1 MHKIVALVEEHNISP
16 NLIMNLDHTH
26 QSIICRGYPSICI
39 GTTQLVTITTSSS
52 TYDHGCVPGQM
63 TADVSDIVRVH
74 NIYFGNVSTKMTHLM
89 IYWPSNDPLFRP
101 LDLMVNNYCKVFMK
115 TMFGEWFAKQVKNS
129 LNLDLKKDKSK
140 YNFVKPLRNHCMC
153 NS

>member
-1 MHKIVALVEEHNISP
+1 
-16 NLIMNLDHTH
+16 
-26 QSIICRGYPSICI
+26 
-39 GTTQLVTITTSSS
+39 
-52 TYDHGCVPGQM
+52 
-63 TADVSDIVRVH
+63 
-74 NIYFGNVSTKMTHLM
+74 
-89 IYWPSNDPLFRP
+89 
-101 LDLMVNNYCKVFMK
+101 MVNNYCKVFMK